1 MTIKDLAKNLNVSY
15 STVSKCLNNDP
26 KVSEKTRQRVLEEAR
41 RTGFTFNENARGLAT
56 RKTNRIGILF
66 SNNFNSKEY
75 RWFFGQLETY
85 STRTIEEQG
94 FDFFLQL
101 HKNIRGE
108 SNIVRM
114 VNGGLVDGL
123 VIFSRNV
130 TEEEYQLLEKKKFP
144 CTYCYYNP
152 VFLTEDHPNLFWD
165 DDELGGY
172 MATKYLI
179 EHGHR
184 KILTIRADDYAMK
197 MYESRTQGYY
207 RAMQEYDLVPCVVE
221 IPMTF
226 RAARALVQERYSFIR
241 EFTALFVQQD
251 QPALSIM
258 QQLQFYNGLRIPED
272 ISIIGYNN
280 IDMIG
285 ELDLP
290 LDSMADP
297 MEQVIRSAILA
308 LVKIIRK
315 EPENEIRKRR
325 PELVVRGSVRTL
337 EA

>member
-41 RTGFTFNENARGLAT
+41 RTGFTFNANARGLVT

-66 SNNFNSKEY
+66 SNNFNRKEY

-94 FDFFLQL
+94 FDFFLQP

-130 TEEEYQLLEKKKFP
+130 TEEEYQLLEEKKFP

-152 VFLTEDHPNLFWD
+152 VFLKEDHPNLFWD

-184 KILTIRADDYAMK
+184 KILTIRADDSAMK

-207 RAMQEYDLVPCVVE
+207 RAMREYDLVPSVVE

-226 RAARALVQERYSFIR
+226 RAARTLVQERYSFIR

-258 QQLQFYNGLRIPED
+258 QQLQFYNGLQIPED

-285 ELDLP
+285 DLDLP

-325 PELVVRGSVRTL
+325 PELVVRGSVKTL
-337 EA
+337 ET